1 LSFFIVI
8 QRTIKFPEFF
18 IAVIVVIVISKKNK
32 KLNKN
37 HYLQKVKKILMM
49 NSALVNRRLFEIE
62 DATPQCIIKEFNKA
76 CEANMKK
83 EGEEESRCLG
93 CNTPIVQPVDQ
104 KRKRF
109 HCGVNCVG
117 VTSGLKIKALV
128 FVTYYALPLTS
139 AVRVRSLSFD
149 GIKVILSFL
158 YDKHLGHEDMAT
170 KWGKIEHTVLF
181 KRKMINN

>member
-1 LSFFIVI
+1 
-8 QRTIKFPEFF
+8 
-18 IAVIVVIVISKKNK
+18 
-32 KLNKN
+32 
-37 HYLQKVKKILMM
+37 MM
-49 NSALVNRRLFEIE
+49 NSALVNRRLFVIE
-62 DATPQCIIKEFNKA
+62 DATPQCILEEFNEA
-76 CEANMKK
+76 CEANMKR
-83 EGEEESRCLG
+83 EGEGSRCVG
-93 CNTPIVQPVDQ
+93 CNTLIIQSLD
-104 KRKRF
+104 RKRERF
-109 HCGVNCVG
+109 YCGVDCVG

-181 KRKMINN
+181 KRKINN